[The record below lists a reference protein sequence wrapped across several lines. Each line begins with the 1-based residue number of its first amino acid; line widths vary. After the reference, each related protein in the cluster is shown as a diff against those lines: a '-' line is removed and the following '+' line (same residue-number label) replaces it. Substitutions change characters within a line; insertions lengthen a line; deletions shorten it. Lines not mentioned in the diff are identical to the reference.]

1 MKILGA
7 RIEEP
12 ESAKEIFKEVENYRE
27 EKDTFI
33 QLFDVEKVVGREHL
47 LWALQKAE
55 ECFENGENRADS
67 LEMETLL
74 WSSAEWQ
81 IKDALDKMGIEDGA
95 KKAVVMIDGDE
106 EKFLEYMGW
115 NRDDDLLEASEDK
128 LKNFGVE
135 EKLISTTEKPYDL
148 VFEKMAT
155 SIL

>member
-12 ESAKEIFKEVENYRE
+12 ESAEEIFKEVEYYRE
-27 EKDTFI
+27 ENDTFI
-33 QLFDVEKVVGREHL
+33 QLFNVEKVVGREHL
-47 LWALQKAE
+47 LWALQKAR
-55 ECFENGENRADS
+55 ECFENKENRADS

-95 KKAVVMIDGDE
+95 EKAAVMIEGDDE
-106 EKFLEYMGW
+106 RFLESMGW
-115 NRDDDLLEASEDK
+115 SKDDELLEPSEEK
-128 LKNFGVE
+128 LKNFGVDE
-135 EKLISTTEKPYDL
+135 SVIASTEKPYDL

-155 SIL
+155 SVL